1 MKTVSSN
8 LIKYLVVS
16 ALAITSVVA
25 PLAAESALLSISA
38 ITHEQTGYRPNCAS
52 GFGGT
57 TTGAGVSSLLGA
69 VSLEANDCITPA
81 ATSFSFVGE
90 MVFTVWG
97 GDELFADYS
106 GSFTPTAYPS
116 IFSLT
121 DSIFKI
127 TGGTG
132 NFSGATGGGTLQGI
146 QNIANG
152 IGLIQLTGQVA
163 DFKKDKNKSQPLF
176 FYQRASDGPDDL
188 AMIYTGSDDSLFP
201 GSTTLGDYFYQDQN
215 GQLLAINALPIS
227 SSLSLLAVGFISFMV
242 MRRRKI
248 SNS

>member
-8 LIKYLVVS
+8 LVKYLVVS
-16 ALAITSVVA
+16 ALAVTSVAA
-25 PLAAESALLSISA
+25 PLAAESALLSISG
-38 ITHEQTGYRPNCAS
+38 ITHEQVGYRPNCAS

-57 TTGAGVSSLLGA
+57 TKGAGISSLLGA
-69 VSLEANDCITPA
+69 VSFEANDCITPA

-90 MVFTVWG
+90 MVLTVWG

-106 GSFTPTAYPS
+106 GSFIPTAYPS

-121 DSIFKI
+121 GSIFKI

-132 NFSGATGGGTLQGI
+132 SFLEATGSGTLQGI
-146 QNIANG
+146 QNITNG
-152 IGLIQLTGQVA
+152 WGVMQLTGQIA
-163 DFKKDKNKSQPLF
+163 DIKKDGGKTQSL
-176 FYQRASDGPDDL
+176 FYQHASDSPDDL

-215 GQLLAINALPIS
+215 GQLLAINTLPAS
-227 SSLSLLAVGFISFMV
+227 SSLSLLAIGLLGLTV